1 MVAFALAEGG
11 EVGIGGE
18 GRGEDVGGFE
28 SAVHPGSPG
37 NSGHK
42 GSYDLTGRGF
52 GLLGGFLLL
61 ANVLSVTGIVH

>member
-11 EVGIGGE
+11 EEGVSGE
-18 GRGEDVGGFE
+18 GCGEYVGGLK

-61 ANVLSVTGIVH
+61 SNVLSVTGIVH